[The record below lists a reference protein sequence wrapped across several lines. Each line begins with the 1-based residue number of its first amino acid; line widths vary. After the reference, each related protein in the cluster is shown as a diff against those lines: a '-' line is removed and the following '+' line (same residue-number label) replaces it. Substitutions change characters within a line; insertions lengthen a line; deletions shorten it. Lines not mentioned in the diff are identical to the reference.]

1 MKKMLCLTA
10 LVLVL
15 TGCSAGQVELEEA
28 LAFRSGVLGAGSV
41 SFDARITADYT
52 DRVERF
58 GLHCRAD
65 SAGAVTFTVT
75 DPEAISG
82 ITGSVAGIQGTL
94 TFDDTVLAFPLLAQ
108 ERLSPVSGPWVMI
121 QALRSG
127 YITACVREGDLLHL
141 TVNDSYEEDALTL
154 EIWIRG
160 REVTA
165 AEIAWRGIRQMSL
178 EITNFSME

>member
-15 TGCSAGQVELEEA
+15 TGCSAGQVEMEEA

-108 ERLSPVSGPWVMI
+108 EHL
-121 QALRSG
+121 QELLLNKLLQQYLRKW
-127 YITACVREGDLLHL
+127 L
-141 TVNDSYEEDALTL
+141 
-154 EIWIRG
+154 
-160 REVTA
+160 
-165 AEIAWRGIRQMSL
+165 
-178 EITNFSME
+178 